1 VSQGA
6 GLRLL
11 CATAHPDD
19 ECLGL
24 GGTIARYAAEGVE
37 VALVVGTRG
46 ERGRFGDG
54 SEPHPGPERMGE
66 IREGELRAAA
76 DVLGVRHVRFL
87 GYLDGELDRA
97 DPREAVCRVAGI
109 IRELRPHV
117 VVTFDPYGG
126 YGHPDHIAVSQLA
139 TAAVVRA
146 ASAAVVQA
154 ASAAVV
160 QAASA
165 AGVQAASAA
174 GRAERA
180 PGSGASATA
189 GAATAAGAAG
199 EPHVVQKLYYMA
211 WTERVWSHYQRIFKV
226 LRTTLGE
233 QVRSSVA
240 WPDWSVTTTADAH
253 DHWETVWAAV
263 QCHRTQMAQYGA
275 LERLTPEDHRGLWG
289 PQECYRVFS
298 LVNGGRER
306 ESDLFEGLR

>member
-1 VSQGA
+1 MSQGA

-139 TAAVVRA
+139 TAAVV
-146 ASAAVVQA
+146 
-154 ASAAVV
+154 
-160 QAASA
+160 
-165 AGVQAASAA
+165 QAASAA

-180 PGSGASATA
+180 PTSGASATA
-189 GAATAAGAAG
+189 GAATAADAAG

>member
-24 GGTIARYAAEGVE
+24 GGIIARYAAEGVE

-66 IREGELRAAA
+66 IREAELRAAA

-154 ASAAVV
+154 ASAA
-160 QAASA
+160 
-165 AGVQAASAA
+165 

-180 PGSGASATA
+180 PGAGASATA
-189 GAATAAGAAG
+189 GGATTGAATAAGAATTAAAAG